1 MNITPTIIAGT
12 PAVVVAAELGAMLL
26 ADAGEGRDLVE
37 AAMNEGARLVAVE
50 AASIDPTF
58 FQLRNGIAG
67 EVLQKM
73 VNYGFQFAVVGDVSA
88 HVAASEAL
96 RDFVVECNRGREI
109 FFVADL
115 KELGERLAASKP
127 RAS

>member
-1 MNITPTIIAGT
+1 
-12 PAVVVAAELGAMLL
+12 
-26 ADAGEGRDLVE
+26 
-37 AAMNEGARLVAVE
+37 
-50 AASIDPTF
+50 
-58 FQLRNGIAG
+58 
-67 EVLQKM
+67 M